1 MTRLNNPSE
10 MLLELYERSAD
21 KDSPEAA
28 SSLSDLGSLYA
39 AEKQTDAAREAMT
52 RSLTIYRKVMKEV
65 KAPAA
70 RKVYG
75 RAIAYQSWAL
85 LNIGPPNSASLQKQC
100 RTMLEFQ
107 DFLDA
112 ADRDS
117 FLSKCAQTK
126 R

>member
-1 MTRLNNPSE
+1 
-10 MLLELYERSAD
+10 
-21 KDSPEAA
+21 
-28 SSLSDLGSLYA
+28 
-39 AEKQTDAAREAMT
+39 MT
-52 RSLTIYRKVMKEV
+52 RSLTIYKKVMKGVE
-65 KAPAA
+65 APAT

-85 LNIGPPNSASLQKQC
+85 LNMEPPKSAEAQKQC

-117 FLSKCAQTK
+117 FLSKCEQTK